1 MYSFAVVSGRECLRC
16 AGISFT
22 GPIFCALI
30 VRMHFMGSLTRK
42 NGLVMVL
49 RKMQQRTGQEFGYTE
64 RCVLFDDFRI
74 SRSNVD
80 IL

>member
-1 MYSFAVVSGRECLRC
+1 MPQVRLN
-16 AGISFT
+16 
-22 GPIFCALI
+22 I
-30 VRMHFMGSLTRK
+30 VYGSLRPDRVGALYGFNDTK

>member
-1 MYSFAVVSGRECLRC
+1 VPQVRLN
-16 AGISFT
+16 
-22 GPIFCALI
+22 I
-30 VRMHFMGSLTRK
+30 VYGSLRPDRVGALYGFNDMK